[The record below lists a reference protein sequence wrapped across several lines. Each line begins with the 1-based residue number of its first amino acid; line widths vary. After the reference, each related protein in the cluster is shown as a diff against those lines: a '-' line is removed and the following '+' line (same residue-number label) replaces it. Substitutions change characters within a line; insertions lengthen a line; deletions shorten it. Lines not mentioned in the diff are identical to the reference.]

1 MRPVFRPL
9 ALAIACLISTSAL
22 AVDGFAANDFKTNH
36 GLGHAA
42 LSKAKS
48 IKPVKVLASLPIT
61 YGLAEVL
68 LKGTD
73 VQLERAAPANL
84 PGSRQVSYFTGRG
97 APALSKLAEDADA
110 AIGLRSLWADDP
122 LYPVARRSNIRIVE
136 IDAARPV
143 DGGLPGIAVQPGV
156 ADGLNSQPWQSSNN
170 LGRMADVLAADL
182 SRLAPGAKPQI
193 DANLAALKQ
202 RLLKLSA
209 DSEARLA
216 KADNLSVVS
225 LSDHFAYLVS
235 SLNLEVVSTDARPDA
250 EWTPEALQKFSAE
263 LKDNDVAVV
272 LHHRQPSEAVKA
284 AVTAGGSQLLVLNV
298 DGADPVAELETNVD
312 KVIKAL
318 TPETPL
324 WRGSLLPLGCVA
336 APKAWERY
344 ALQREQAPS
353 PQGSRHIH
361 ADVDRIMPPELQ
373 VAVDQAL
380 VLVIIDP
387 GDAQARA
394 AHRHA
399 QRRGRLHRQ

>member
-68 LKGTD
+68 LKGSD

-97 APALSKLAEDADA
+97 APTLSKLAEDADA

-250 EWTPEALQKFSAE
+250 EWTPEALQKLSAE

-272 LHHRQPSEAVKA
+272 LHHRQPSEAAKA
-284 AVTAGGSQLLVLNV
+284 AISAGGSQLLVLNV

-312 KVIKAL
+312 QVLKTL
-318 TPETPL
+318 
-324 WRGSLLPLGCVA
+324 
-336 APKAWERY
+336 
-344 ALQREQAPS
+344 S
-353 PQGSRHIH
+353 P
-361 ADVDRIMPPELQ
+361 
-373 VAVDQAL
+373 
-380 VLVIIDP
+380 
-387 GDAQARA
+387 
-394 AHRHA
+394 
-399 QRRGRLHRQ
+399 